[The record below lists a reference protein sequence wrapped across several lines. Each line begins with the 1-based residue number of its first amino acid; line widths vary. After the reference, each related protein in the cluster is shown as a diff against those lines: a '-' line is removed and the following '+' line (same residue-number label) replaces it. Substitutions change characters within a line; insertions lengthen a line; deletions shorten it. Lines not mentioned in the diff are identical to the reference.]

1 MSEIQEQ
8 TRKILKRKY
17 KIMRQTRS
25 SMRVRVRPS
34 TRKLRKKLISS
45 KKRRTSSLNSSQDLV
60 RQRPHKM
67 KLKAI
72 IKMRL
77 K

>member
-1 MSEIQEQ
+1 
-8 TRKILKRKY
+8 
-17 KIMRQTRS
+17 MRL
-25 SMRVRVRPS
+25 RVRQS